1 MTPPESSVSDTT
13 ISNVTLEPLIML
25 IKVSFTL
32 PEGPFM
38 MFIVKMSL
46 MTITYYRNV
55 FIVQA
60 IAKVKRFIA

>member
-1 MTPPESSVSDTT
+1 
-13 ISNVTLEPLIML
+13 ML